1 MSLKKPIIDKSRFES
16 LKKIANSSG
25 KSVQTPEIIKSRF
38 EEETDGVAV
47 TMINIGDLHD
57 APEQWNFYRPLPEDK
72 FCELIYSIV
81 QNGLL
86 HPIVV
91 WEREDGYMILA
102 GHNRVRAYR
111 ALKEVA
117 ESTQYDEIPAIIKAR
132 NQIDENKAQE
142 IIIDTNW
149 VSRQLTA
156 YEKTNSIIKKYVR
169 IKKDT
174 TAKGKTRDLVGEKLG
189 ITGRMVQNYLS
200 LRNLETDF
208 FDMIDDAVIT
218 LSDAIK
224 ISKLPKD
231 LQEYL
236 VTVAKKDELT
246 NYLIKN
252 LKNADTTEKID
263 EIIEDEGRKSDEMV
277 TFTVKI
283 PKSRR
288 EEFMKVYSDF
298 IKN

>member
-169 IKKDT
+169 IKKD
-174 TAKGKTRDLVGEKLG
+174 G
-189 ITGRMVQNYLS
+189 
-200 LRNLETDF
+200 
-208 FDMIDDAVIT
+208 
-218 LSDAIK
+218 
-224 ISKLPKD
+224 
-231 LQEYL
+231 
-236 VTVAKKDELT
+236 LT

>member
-1 MSLKKPIIDKSRFES
+1 M
-16 LKKIANSSG
+16 
-25 KSVQTPEIIKSRF
+25 
-38 EEETDGVAV
+38 
-47 TMINIGDLHD
+47 
-57 APEQWNFYRPLPEDK
+57 
-72 FCELIYSIV
+72 
-81 QNGLL
+81 
-86 HPIVV
+86 
-91 WEREDGYMILA
+91 
-102 GHNRVRAYR
+102 RAYR

-236 VTVAKKDELT
+236 VTVAKKDGLT